1 MTMRQR
7 VKSMLRRLQPKRPS
21 HHMRLRVESCVD
33 VILALDQR
41 LGEGKIRPEIVE
53 QFQRLKEYLHYVD
66 DELVDEK
73 DIDRIETA
81 TNQLMAEIG
90 AAVGKDGIGSL
101 HEGRMH

>member
-1 MTMRQR
+1 
-7 VKSMLRRLQPKRPS
+7 
-21 HHMRLRVESCVD
+21 VESCVD
-33 VILALDQR
+33 VILTLDQR
-41 LGEGKIRPEIVE
+41 LGEGKIRPEIVH

-90 AAVGKDGIGSL
+90 AAVGKDLIGSL